1 MDLQETP
8 RSSRLHI
15 GFYGRRNAGK
25 SSLINL
31 VTDQQTAL
39 VSSHAGT
46 TTDPVI
52 KSMELLPLGP
62 VAVIDTAGLDDTGEL
77 GELRISRSKQMM
89 DRTDLALLVLSAE
102 DAGDILLEKKWLHE
116 LKNRNINVIGVLSQI
131 DRIEAGRIEN
141 IRSSLEA
148 ELDIPFTAVSVNERY
163 YRAELLSA
171 IVKNAPTDFESS
183 TLVGD
188 LFGPGAAV
196 VLVAPQDIQAP
207 KGRLILP
214 QVQVIRDVLDNGG
227 LALTATLDQFPRLL
241 DSLKE
246 PPALVITD
254 SQVFPQVNSLLSPDV
269 PLTSFSI
276 VMARNKGDLATFV
289 RGARAINGLKETDSI
304 LVAEACT
311 HAPLEE
317 DIGREKIPRWLRQ
330 RVGEGLAV
338 DISAGLDF
346 PSNLK
351 DYSLILHCGGCMF
364 TRKQLMSR
372 LIKADAENVPITNYG
387 VAIAAINGI
396 LERVIGVFPE
406 FKQDGKKDHNNS

>member
-62 VAVIDTAGLDDTGEL
+62 VAVIDTAGLDDAGEL
-77 GELRISRSKQMM
+77 GELRISRSMRMM
-89 DRTDLALLVLSAE
+89 DRTDLAILVVS
-102 DAGDILLEKKWLHE
+102 AGDSEDISLEKKWIEE
-116 LKNRNINVIGVLSQI
+116 LKKRKIAVIGVLNQI
-131 DRIEAGRIEN
+131 DRIGSDRAEM
-141 IRSSLEA
+141 IRSDLEA
-148 ELDIPFTAVSVNERY
+148 ELGIPFTAVSANDRSC
-163 YRAELLSA
+163 RAELLSA
-171 IVKNAPTDFESS
+171 IVKNAPMDFESQ

-188 LFGPGAAV
+188 LFERGAAV

-214 QVQVIRDVLDNGG
+214 QVQVIRDILDNGG
-227 LALTATLDQFPRLL
+227 LALTSTLDQFPRLL

-254 SQVFPQVNSLLSPDV
+254 SQVFQQVDSLLPRDV

-289 RGARAINGLKETDSI
+289 RGARAIRNLKECDRI

-330 RVGEGLAV
+330 RVGEGLTV
-338 DISAGLDF
+338 DICAGLDF
-346 PSNLK
+346 PPNLK

-387 VAIAAINGI
+387 IAIAEINGI
-396 LERVIGVFPE
+396 LERVTEVFPE
-406 FKQDGKKDHNNS
+406 FRQDGPKK

>member
-1 MDLQETP
+1 MDLQSTP
-8 RSSRLHI
+8 RGNRLHI

-31 VTDQQTAL
+31 VTGQQTAL
-39 VSSHAGT
+39 VSDHAGT

-62 VAVIDTAGLDDTGEL
+62 VAVIDTAGLDDEGDL
-77 GELRISRSKQMM
+77 GRLRISRTMEMM
-89 DRTDLALLVLSAE
+89 DRTDLALLIVSAA
-102 DAGDILLEKKWLHE
+102 DAYDTSLERGWLEE
-116 LKNRNINVIGVLSQI
+116 LRKRNIPVVGVLNQI
-131 DRIEAGRIEN
+131 DRVGPEKAEKIRSDLEAGLGI
-141 IRSSLEA
+141 SFA
-148 ELDIPFTAVSVNERY
+148 AVSANGRE

-171 IVKNAPTDFESS
+171 IVKNAPIDFESP

-188 LFGPGAAV
+188 IFSRGDSII
-196 VLVAPQDIQAP
+196 LVAPQDIQAP

-214 QVQVIRDVLDNGG
+214 QVQVIRDILDNRGI
-227 LALTATLDQFPRLL
+227 ALTATLDQFPKLL

-254 SQVFPQVNSLLSPDV
+254 SQVFPQVNSILPRDV

-289 RGARAINGLKETDSI
+289 RGARVICELKESDKV

-317 DIGREKIPRWLRQ
+317 DIGREKIPRWLRD
-330 RVGEGLAV
+330 RVGSGLTV
-338 DISAGLDF
+338 DISTGLDF
-346 PSNLK
+346 PPNIK
-351 DYSLILHCGGCMF
+351 EYSLILHCGGCMF

-372 LIKADAENVPITNYG
+372 MIKADAENVPITNYG
-387 VAIAAINGI
+387 IAIAAINGI
-396 LERVIGVFPE
+396 LERVIEVFPE
-406 FKQDGKKDHNNS
+406 FRNDGPK

>member
-8 RSSRLHI
+8 RGNRLHI

-62 VAVIDTAGLDDTGEL
+62 VAVIDTAGLDDAGEL
-77 GELRISRSKQMM
+77 GQLRISRSLEMM

-102 DAGDILLEKKWLHE
+102 DAGDISLEKKWLLE
-116 LKNRNINVIGVLSQI
+116 LKNRKIAVIGVLSQI
-131 DRIEAGRIEN
+131 DRIEADRVEN
-141 IRSSLEA
+141 IRSALES
-148 ELDIPFTAVSVNERY
+148 ELNIPFSAVSVNERY

-171 IVKNAPTDFESS
+171 IVKNAPTDFESPS
-183 TLVGD
+183 LVGD
-188 LFGPGAAV
+188 LFEPGAAV
-196 VLVAPQDIQAP
+196 ILVAPQDIQAP

-227 LALTATLDQFPRLL
+227 LALTATLDQFPKLL
-241 DSLKE
+241 ASLTE

-254 SQVFPQVNSLLSPDV
+254 SQVFLQVNSLLSGNV

-276 VMARNKGDLATFV
+276 VMARNKGDLPTFV
-289 RGARAINGLKETDSI
+289 RGAMAIRSLRETDRI

-330 RVGEGLAV
+330 RVGEGLTV
-338 DISAGLDF
+338 DICAGLDF
-346 PSNLK
+346 PENIK
-351 DYSLILHCGGCMF
+351 EYSLILHCGGCMF

-387 VAIAAINGI
+387 VAIAEINGI
-396 LERVIGVFPE
+396 LERVIEVFPD
-406 FKQDGKKDHNNS
+406 FKKSQS

>member
-1 MDLQETP
+1 MNLQDTP
-8 RSSRLHI
+8 RGNRLHI

-31 VTDQQTAL
+31 VTGQQAAL

-62 VAVIDTAGLDDTGEL
+62 IAVIDTAGLDDSGEL
-77 GELRISRSKQMM
+77 GELRVSRSMQMM
-89 DRTDLALLVLSAE
+89 DRTDLALLVISAE
-102 DAGDILLEKKWLHE
+102 ETEDISLEKKWLE
-116 LKNRNINVIGVLSQI
+116 EFKKRKIPVIGVLNQI
-131 DRIEAGRIEN
+131 DKIDPGMVEN
-141 IRSSLEA
+141 ILS
-148 ELDIPFTAVSVNERY
+148 ELDSKLGVPFTAVSANQRN

-171 IVKNAPTDFESS
+171 IVKNAPMDFEST

-188 LFGPGAAV
+188 IFEEGAAV

-227 LALTATLDQFPRLL
+227 LALTVTLGRLQQLL
-241 DSLKE
+241 DSLKD
-246 PPALVITD
+246 PPGLVITD
-254 SQVFPQVNSLLSPDV
+254 SQIFPQVNAMLPANV

-289 RGARAINGLKETDSI
+289 RGARAIRDLKESDKI
-304 LVAEACT
+304 LVAETCT

-317 DIGREKIPRWLRQ
+317 DIGREKIPKWLRE
-330 RVGEGLAV
+330 RVGEGLRV

-346 PSNLK
+346 PENIGE
-351 DYSLILHCGGCMF
+351 YSLILHCGGCMF

-372 LIKADAENVPITNYG
+372 LIMADAENVPITNYG
-387 VAIAAINGI
+387 VAIAEINGM
-396 LERVIGVFPE
+396 LERVISVFPE
-406 FKQDGKKDHNNS
+406 FR

>member
-8 RSSRLHI
+8 RGNRLHI

-31 VTDQQTAL
+31 VTGQQTAL

-52 KSMELLPLGP
+52 KSMELLPIGP
-62 VAVIDTAGLDDTGEL
+62 VAVIDTAGLDDAGEL
-77 GELRISRSKQMM
+77 GELRISRSMQMM
-89 DRTDLALLVLSAE
+89 DRTDLALLVISAE
-102 DAGDILLEKKWLHE
+102 DAGDVFLEKKWLQE
-116 LKNRNINVIGVLSQI
+116 LKNRKIAVIGVLSQI
-131 DRIEAGRIEN
+131 DRIEADRVEN
-141 IRSSLEA
+141 IKSALET
-148 ELDIPFTAVSVNERY
+148 ELDIPFTAVSANERY

-171 IVKNAPTDFESS
+171 IIKNAPMDFENP

-188 LFGPGAAV
+188 LFEPGTAV

-214 QVQVIRDVLDNGG
+214 QVQVIRDILDNGG

-241 DSLKE
+241 ESLKE

-254 SQVFPQVNSLLSPDV
+254 SQVFPQVNSLLPRDV

-276 VMARNKGDLATFV
+276 VMARNKGDLATLV
-289 RGARAINGLKETDSI
+289 KGARAISGLKESDRI

-317 DIGREKIPRWLRQ
+317 DIGREKLPRWLRE
-330 RVGEGLAV
+330 RVGNGLTV
-338 DISAGLDF
+338 DISTGLDF
-346 PSNLK
+346 PANLK
-351 DYSLILHCGGCMF
+351 EYSLILHCGGCMF

-372 LIKADAENVPITNYG
+372 MIKADAENVPITNYG
-387 VAIAAINGI
+387 IAIAEINGI
-396 LERVIGVFPE
+396 LERVTEVFPE
-406 FKQDGKKDHNNS
+406 FKKAWK

>member
-62 VAVIDTAGLDDTGEL
+62 VAVIDTAGLDDAGEL
-77 GELRISRSKQMM
+77 GELRISRSMEMM
-89 DRTDLALLVLSAE
+89 DRTDLALLVISSE
-102 DAGDILLEKKWLHE
+102 DVSDISLEKKWLQE
-116 LKNRNINVIGVLSQI
+116 LKKRKTAVIGVLNQI
-131 DRIEAGRIEN
+131 DRIDTGTAEKT
-141 IRSSLEA
+141 RSSLESK
-148 ELDIPFTAVSVNERY
+148 LGIPFTAVSAKDRSC
-163 YRAELLSA
+163 RPELLSA
-171 IVKNAPTDFESS
+171 IVNNAPTDFESS

-330 RVGEGLAV
+330 RAGEGLVV

-406 FKQDGKKDHNNS
+406 FKQEGKKDHNNS

>member
-62 VAVIDTAGLDDTGEL
+62 VAVIDTAGLDDAGEL
-77 GELRISRSKQMM
+77 GELRISRSMEMM
-89 DRTDLALLVLSAE
+89 DRTDLALLVISAE
-102 DAGDILLEKKWLHE
+102 DASDISLEKKWLQE
-116 LKNRNINVIGVLSQI
+116 LKKRKTAVIGVLNQI
-131 DRIEAGRIEN
+131 DRIDTGTAEKT
-141 IRSSLEA
+141 RSSLESK
-148 ELDIPFTAVSVNERY
+148 LGIPFTAVSAKDRSC
-163 YRAELLSA
+163 RPELLSA
-171 IVKNAPTDFESS
+171 IVNNAPTDFESS

-330 RVGEGLAV
+330 RAGEGLVV

>member
-1 MDLQETP
+1 MDLQSTP
-8 RSSRLHI
+8 RANRLHI

-31 VTDQQTAL
+31 VTGQHTAL
-39 VSSHAGT
+39 VSDHAGT

-62 VAVIDTAGLDDTGEL
+62 VAVIDTAGLDDEGDL
-77 GELRISRSKQMM
+77 GRLRISRTMEMM
-89 DRTDLALLVLSAE
+89 DRTDLALLIVSAA
-102 DAGDILLEKKWLHE
+102 DANDTSLERGWLE
-116 LKNRNINVIGVLSQI
+116 EFRKRNIPVIGVLNQI
-131 DRIEAGRIEN
+131 DRVRPEEAEKIKSDLEAGLGIN
-141 IRSSLEA
+141 FA
-148 ELDIPFTAVSVNERY
+148 AVSANERED
-163 YRAELLSA
+163 RAELLSA
-171 IVKNAPTDFESS
+171 IVKNAPTDFEST

-188 LFGPGAAV
+188 IFNRGDSV

-214 QVQVIRDVLDNGG
+214 QVQMIRDILDNGG
-227 LALTATLDQFPRLL
+227 LALTATLDQFPKLL

-254 SQVFPQVNSLLSPDV
+254 SQVFKQVNSILPSDV

-289 RGARAINGLKETDSI
+289 RGARAIYELKESDKV

-317 DIGREKIPRWLRQ
+317 DIGREKIPRWLRE
-330 RVGEGLAV
+330 RVGSGLTV
-338 DISAGLDF
+338 DISTGLDF
-346 PSNLK
+346 PADLNK
-351 DYSLILHCGGCMF
+351 YSLILHCGGCMF

-372 LIKADAENVPITNYG
+372 MIKADAENVPITNYG
-387 VAIAAINGI
+387 IAIAAINGI
-396 LERVIGVFPE
+396 LERVIEVFPE
-406 FKQDGKKDHNNS
+406 LKNQ

>member
-1 MDLQETP
+1 MDLQEAP

-31 VTDQQTAL
+31 VTGQQTAL

-62 VAVIDTAGLDDTGEL
+62 IAVIDTAGLDDVGEL
-77 GELRISRSKQMM
+77 GELRISRSMQMM
-89 DRTDLALLVLSAE
+89 DRTDLALLVFSAKETE
-102 DAGDILLEKKWLHE
+102 DNSLEKKWLEE
-116 LKNRNINVIGVLSQI
+116 LKKRKIPVVGVLNQI
-131 DRIEAGRIEN
+131 DKIEAEMAEN
-141 IRSSLEA
+141 IRSNLASKLG
-148 ELDIPFTAVSVNERY
+148 IPFIAVSANERT
-163 YRAELLSA
+163 YRAEVLSA
-171 IVKNAPTDFESS
+171 IVRNAPTDFEST

-188 LFGPGAAV
+188 IFEEGAAV

-227 LALTATLDQFPRLL
+227 LALTVTLNNLQRLL
-241 DSLKE
+241 DSLKNL
-246 PPALVITD
+246 PDLVITD
-254 SQVFPQVNSLLSPDV
+254 SQVFPQVNALLPANV

-276 VMARNKGDLATFV
+276 VMARNKGDLSTFV
-289 RGARAINGLKETDSI
+289 RGARALSDLKETDKI

-330 RVGEGLAV
+330 KVGKGLRV
-338 DISAGLDF
+338 DISTGLDF
-346 PSNLK
+346 PENIRE
-351 DYSLILHCGGCMF
+351 YSLILHCGGCMF

-372 LIKADAENVPITNYG
+372 LIKADAETVPITNYG
-387 VAIAAINGI
+387 IAIAEINGI
-396 LERVIGVFPE
+396 LERVISVFPE
-406 FKQDGKKDHNNS
+406 FKQNDPVR

>member
-8 RSSRLHI
+8 RGSRLHI

-39 VSSHAGT
+39 VSDHAGT

-62 VAVIDTAGLDDTGEL
+62 VAVIDTAGLDDEGDL
-77 GELRISRSKQMM
+77 GRLRISRTMEMM
-89 DRTDLALLVLSAE
+89 DRTDLALLIVSAA
-102 DAGDILLEKKWLHE
+102 DADDISLEGGWLEE
-116 LKNRNINVIGVLSQI
+116 LRKNKIPVIGVLSQI
-131 DRIEAGRIEN
+131 DRVGPDKAETIRLDLEAG
-141 IRSSLEA
+141 LG
-148 ELDIPFTAVSVNERY
+148 IPFTGVSVNKREC
-163 YRAELLSA
+163 RAVLLSA
-171 IVKNAPTDFESS
+171 IVKNAPTDFESP
-183 TLVGD
+183 TFVGD
-188 LFGPGAAV
+188 IFNRGDAV

-214 QVQVIRDVLDNGG
+214 QVQVIRDILDNGG

-241 DSLKE
+241 ESLKE

-254 SQVFPQVNSLLSPDV
+254 SQVFPQVNSLLPRDV

-289 RGARAINGLKETDSI
+289 RGARAINCLKESDRI

-317 DIGREKIPRWLRQ
+317 DIGIEKIPKWLRE
-330 RVGEGLAV
+330 RVGNGLTV
-338 DISAGLDF
+338 DISTGLDF
-346 PSNLK
+346 PANLTE
-351 DYSLILHCGGCMF
+351 YSLILHCGGCMF

-372 LIKADAENVPITNYG
+372 MIKADAENVPITNYG
-387 VAIAAINGI
+387 VAIAEINGI
-396 LERVIGVFPE
+396 LERVTEVFPE
-406 FKQDGKKDHNNS
+406 FKKAGN

>member
-62 VAVIDTAGLDDTGEL
+62 VAVIDTAGLDDAGEL
-77 GELRISRSKQMM
+77 GELRISRSMEMM
-89 DRTDLALLVLSAE
+89 DRTDLALLVISSE
-102 DAGDILLEKKWLHE
+102 DVSDISLEKKWLQE
-116 LKNRNINVIGVLSQI
+116 LKKRKTAVIGVLNQI
-131 DRIEAGRIEN
+131 DRIDTGTAEKT
-141 IRSSLEA
+141 RSSLESK
-148 ELDIPFTAVSVNERY
+148 LGIPFTAVSAKDRSC
-163 YRAELLSA
+163 RPELLSA
-171 IVKNAPTDFESS
+171 IVNNAPTDFESP

-188 LFGPGAAV
+188 LFAPGAAV

-227 LALTATLDQFPRLL
+227 LALTATLDHFPRLL
-241 DSLKE
+241 DSLKDS
-246 PPALVITD
+246 PALVITD

-330 RVGEGLAV
+330 RAGEGLVV

>member
-62 VAVIDTAGLDDTGEL
+62 VAVIDTAGLDDAGEL
-77 GELRISRSKQMM
+77 GELRISRSMEMM
-89 DRTDLALLVLSAE
+89 DRTDLALLVISSE
-102 DAGDILLEKKWLHE
+102 DVSDISLEKKWLQE
-116 LKNRNINVIGVLSQI
+116 LKKRKTAVIGVLNQI
-131 DRIEAGRIEN
+131 DRIDTGTAEKT
-141 IRSSLEA
+141 RSSLESK
-148 ELDIPFTAVSVNERY
+148 LGIPFTAVSAKDRSC
-163 YRAELLSA
+163 RPELLSA
-171 IVKNAPTDFESS
+171 IVNNAPTDFESS

-330 RVGEGLAV
+330 RAGEGLVV

>member
-1 MDLQETP
+1 MDLQSTP
-8 RSSRLHI
+8 RANRLHI

-31 VTDQQTAL
+31 VTGQQTAL
-39 VSSHAGT
+39 VSDHAGT

-62 VAVIDTAGLDDTGEL
+62 VAVIDTAGLDDEGDL
-77 GELRISRSKQMM
+77 GRLRISRTMEMM
-89 DRTDLALLVLSAE
+89 DRTDLALLIVSAA
-102 DAGDILLEKKWLHE
+102 DANDTSLERGWLE
-116 LKNRNINVIGVLSQI
+116 EFRKRNIPVIGVLNQI
-131 DRIEAGRIEN
+131 DRVRPEEAEKIKSDLEAGLGIN
-141 IRSSLEA
+141 FA
-148 ELDIPFTAVSVNERY
+148 AVSANERED
-163 YRAELLSA
+163 RAELLSA
-171 IVKNAPTDFESS
+171 IVKNAPTDFEST

-188 LFGPGAAV
+188 IFNRGDSV

-214 QVQVIRDVLDNGG
+214 QVQMIRDILDNGG
-227 LALTATLDQFPRLL
+227 LALTATLDQFPKLL

-254 SQVFPQVNSLLSPDV
+254 SQVFKQVNSILPSDV

-289 RGARAINGLKETDSI
+289 RGARAIYELKESDKV

-317 DIGREKIPRWLRQ
+317 DIGREKIPRWLRE
-330 RVGEGLAV
+330 RVGGGLTV
-338 DISAGLDF
+338 DISTGLDF
-346 PSNLK
+346 PADLNK
-351 DYSLILHCGGCMF
+351 YSLILHCGGCMF

-372 LIKADAENVPITNYG
+372 MIKADAENVPITNYG
-387 VAIAAINGI
+387 IAIAAINGI
-396 LERVIGVFPE
+396 LERVIEVFPE
-406 FKQDGKKDHNNS
+406 LKNQ

>member
-8 RSSRLHI
+8 RGNRLHI

-31 VTDQQTAL
+31 VTGQQTAL

-52 KSMELLPLGP
+52 KSMELLPIGP
-62 VAVIDTAGLDDTGEL
+62 VAVIDTAGLDDAGEL
-77 GELRISRSKQMM
+77 GELRISRSMQMM
-89 DRTDLALLVLSAE
+89 DRTDLALLVISAE
-102 DAGDILLEKKWLHE
+102 DAGDVFLEKKWLQE
-116 LKNRNINVIGVLSQI
+116 LKNRKIAVIGVLSQI
-131 DRIEAGRIEN
+131 DRIEADRVEN
-141 IRSSLEA
+141 IKSALET
-148 ELDIPFTAVSVNERY
+148 ELDIPFTAVSANERY

-171 IVKNAPTDFESS
+171 IIKNAPMDFENP

-188 LFGPGAAV
+188 LFEPGTAV

-214 QVQVIRDVLDNGG
+214 QVQVIRDILDNGG

-241 DSLKE
+241 ESLKE

-254 SQVFPQVNSLLSPDV
+254 SQVFPQVNSLLPRDV

-276 VMARNKGDLATFV
+276 VMARNKGDLATLV
-289 RGARAINGLKETDSI
+289 KGARAISGLKESDRI

-317 DIGREKIPRWLRQ
+317 DIGREKLPRWLRE
-330 RVGEGLAV
+330 RVGNGLTV
-338 DISAGLDF
+338 DISTGLNF
-346 PSNLK
+346 PANLK
-351 DYSLILHCGGCMF
+351 EYSLILHCGGCMF

-372 LIKADAENVPITNYG
+372 MIKADAENVPITNYG
-387 VAIAAINGI
+387 IAIAEINGI
-396 LERVIGVFPE
+396 LERVTEVFPE
-406 FKQDGKKDHNNS
+406 FKKAWK

>member
-102 DAGDILLEKKWLHE
+102 DAGDISLEKKWLHE

-171 IVKNAPTDFESS
+171 IVKNAPMDFESP

-188 LFGPGAAV
+188 LFAPGAAV

-330 RVGEGLAV
+330 RAGEGLVV

>member
-1 MDLQETP
+1 MDLQDTP
-8 RSSRLHI
+8 RGSRLHI

-31 VTDQQTAL
+31 VTGQQTAL

-52 KSMELLPLGP
+52 KSMELLPIGP
-62 VAVIDTAGLDDTGEL
+62 VAVIDTAGLDDAGEL
-77 GELRISRSKQMM
+77 GELRISRSMQMM
-89 DRTDLALLVLSAE
+89 DKTDLALLVISAE
-102 DAGDILLEKKWLHE
+102 YSEDVSLEKKWLQE
-116 LKNRNINVIGVLSQI
+116 LKKRKIAVIGVLNQI
-131 DRIEAGRIEN
+131 DRTEACRAED
-141 IRSSLEA
+141 IRSGLEA
-148 ELDIPFTAVSVNERY
+148 ELGIPFTAVSANEKA

-171 IVKNAPTDFESS
+171 IIKNAPMDFESP

-188 LFGPGAAV
+188 LFEPGTAV

-214 QVQVIRDVLDNGG
+214 QVQVFRDVLDNGG

-241 DSLKE
+241 DSLKD
-246 PPALVITD
+246 PPGLVITD
-254 SQVFPQVNSLLSPDV
+254 SQVFPQVNGLLSQEV

-289 RGARAINGLKETDSI
+289 RGARAIRGLKESDRI

-317 DIGREKIPRWLRQ
+317 DIGREKIPKWLRQ
-330 RVGEGLAV
+330 RVGEGLTV

-346 PSNLK
+346 PENLK
-351 DYSLILHCGGCMF
+351 EYSLILHCGGCMF

-387 VAIAAINGI
+387 VAIAEINGI
-396 LERVIGVFPE
+396 LERVIRVFPE
-406 FKQDGKKDHNNS
+406 FRQDHPNKQ

>member
-1 MDLQETP
+1 MDLQDTP
-8 RSSRLHI
+8 RGSRLHI

-31 VTDQQTAL
+31 VTGQQTAL

-62 VAVIDTAGLDDTGEL
+62 VAVIDTAGLDDVGEL
-77 GELRISRSKQMM
+77 GELRISRSMEMM
-89 DRTDLALLVLSAE
+89 DRTDLALLVISAE
-102 DAGDILLEKKWLHE
+102 ESEDVSLEKKWLEE
-116 LKNRNINVIGVLSQI
+116 LRQRKIPVVGVLNQI
-131 DRIEAGRIEN
+131 DKIEADMAEN
-141 IRSSLEA
+141 IRSNLAS
-148 ELDIPFTAVSVNERY
+148 ELGIPFIAVSANERA

-171 IVKNAPTDFESS
+171 IVRNAPMDFESP

-188 LFGPGAAV
+188 IFEEGAAV

-214 QVQVIRDVLDNGG
+214 QVQVIRDILDNGG
-227 LALTATLDQFPRLL
+227 LALTVTLDNLQRLL
-241 DSLKE
+241 DSLKNL
-246 PPALVITD
+246 PDLVITD
-254 SQVFPQVNSLLSPDV
+254 SQIFPQVNALLPASV

-276 VMARNKGDLATFV
+276 VMARNKGDLATFL
-289 RGARAINGLKETDSI
+289 RGARAIRNLKEGDKI

-317 DIGREKIPRWLRQ
+317 DIGREKIPKWLRQ
-330 RVGEGLAV
+330 RVGEGLEI
-338 DISAGLDF
+338 DISTGLDF
-346 PSNLK
+346 PENIRA
-351 DYSLILHCGGCMF
+351 YSLILHCGGCMF

-372 LIKADAENVPITNYG
+372 LIKADAEDVPITNYG
-387 VAIAAINGI
+387 VAIAEMNGI
-396 LERVIGVFPE
+396 LERVISVFPE
-406 FKQDGKKDHNNS
+406 FRQSDPIRK

>member
-62 VAVIDTAGLDDTGEL
+62 VAVIDTAGLDDAGEL
-77 GELRISRSKQMM
+77 GELRVSRSMQMM
-89 DRTDLALLVLSAE
+89 DRTDLALIVISAE
-102 DAGDILLEKKWLHE
+102 DVSDVSLEIEWLQE
-116 LKNRNINVIGVLSQI
+116 LKNRKIAVIGVLNQI
-131 DRIEAGRIEN
+131 DRIETSTAEET
-141 IRSSLEA
+141 RSGLETK
-148 ELDIPFTAVSVNERY
+148 LGIPFTAVSANDRSC
-163 YRAELLSA
+163 RPELLSA
-171 IVKNAPTDFESS
+171 IVNNAPIDFESP

-214 QVQVIRDVLDNGG
+214 QVQIIRDVLDNGG
-227 LALTATLDQFPRLL
+227 LALTGTLDQFPRLL

-254 SQVFPQVNSLLSPDV
+254 SQVFPQVNSLLPPDV

-289 RGARAINGLKETDSI
+289 RGARAINGLKESDSV

-317 DIGREKIPRWLRQ
+317 DIGREKLPRWLRQ
-330 RVGEGLAV
+330 RVGEGLTV
-338 DISAGLDF
+338 DVSAGLDF
-346 PSNLK
+346 PANLK
-351 DYSLILHCGGCMF
+351 EYSLILHCGGCMF

-406 FKQDGKKDHNNS
+406 FKQDGTKDHNNS